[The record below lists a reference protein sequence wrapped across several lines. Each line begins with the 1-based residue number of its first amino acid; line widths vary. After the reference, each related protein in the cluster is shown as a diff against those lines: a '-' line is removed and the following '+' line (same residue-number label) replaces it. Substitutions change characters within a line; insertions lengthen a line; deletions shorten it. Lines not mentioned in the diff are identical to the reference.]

1 MLVLCAAD
9 GELEFEV
16 DSKAE
21 LELELDVGGEDRVVV
36 TTDVGRDV
44 VTVSVAMM
52 MEEEGDA
59 VERILDAAELAEERS
74 EDKAEEATEEEK
86 EEAEAE
92 ALMMFVDIT
101 LMGLMEGL
109 KKVTLA
115 VAEILLTAGIEEERI
130 GAVRVVDTGTT
141 VGPLNVT
148 DSVSVGM
155 RDKVET
161 SRVVEGRIITDG
173 GADGDKDAVATLASA
188 EDILGAYVPG

>member
-16 DSKAE
+16 DWRAE
-21 LELELDVGGEDRVVV
+21 LELELDVGGEERIVV
-36 TTDVGRDV
+36 TSDVGRDV

-52 MEEEGDA
+52 MEDGEA
-59 VERILDAAELAEERS
+59 VERIPDAAELAEE
-74 EDKAEEATEEEK
+74 ATEEE
-86 EEAEAE
+86 EEE

-115 VAEILLTAGIEEERI
+115 VAEILLTTVIEEERI
-130 GAVRVVDTGTT
+130 GAVRVVDTGTP

-173 GADGDKDAVATLASA
+173 ADGADGDKDAVATLASA